1 MSENLFHL
9 SDEPS
14 EQSVSLLI
22 RNLNADL
29 ATVGVSPKNH
39 AHRSRVIRQQTEL
52 LARNTAGGANE
63 QSKQLAKRL
72 RKASRAPD
80 HRDVGGES

>member
-1 MSENLFHL
+1 MSENNFHL

-14 EQSVSLLI
+14 EQGVNSLV
-22 RNLNADL
+22 RSLNADL

-39 AHRSRVIRQQTEL
+39 AHRSRVIRQQAEL
-52 LARNTAGGANE
+52 LARNSAGEADE

-72 RKASRAPD
+72 RKASRGPD
-80 HRDVGGES
+80 HRDVGGEG